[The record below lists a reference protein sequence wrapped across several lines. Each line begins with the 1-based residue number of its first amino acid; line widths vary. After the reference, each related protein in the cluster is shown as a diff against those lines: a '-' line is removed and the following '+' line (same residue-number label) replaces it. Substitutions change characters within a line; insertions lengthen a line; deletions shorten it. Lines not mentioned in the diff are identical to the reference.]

1 MKKAIW
7 MFLPGAISF
16 LSAGMLIDV
25 KEVEEFWIWIA
36 LFALGLIGITILF
49 LSSRHLMKVQKLH
62 KEMFNKQLE
71 MEHSQSLFLASMS
84 ENIHDIVEER
94 FAGTSDQVHHS
105 LAEESVQEHRLLDVT
120 NDLIEFLRL
129 KSKKVEI
136 VNEKFN
142 LNNVLNEVSG
152 SICSAYKGSNVELI
166 FDIDNNIPR
175 YLVGDSLNLEK
186 ILHNFLDYTMSQFYK
201 VEAKLEIE
209 VKLEITMFDIY
220 NEKLELQFKLID
232 TGRGVATETL
242 ETLFVP
248 NYDETSNEYTG
259 LGLYVAKELISVMH
273 GEMAVQSVVGKGTTF
288 TLSLPFS
295 MLDASN
301 KRKYRLPEKILT
313 TKKVFIVDSNY
324 NSALAIKKMFS
335 YFKHDIKV
343 VTKEEFIK
351 NMYNLTRY
359 DIVILD
365 ETLLNIRTVDYL
377 SRIKKEQ
384 ELKVVALTS
393 LLHDSEN
400 SPLNPVVD
408 KSLAKPLNQE
418 RIFELIV
425 DMYAINVFNALDK
438 KEQDVLSEKT
448 LIHRSAIIDTPH
460 IVQESFSDFNGMSL
474 LLVEDNIINQ
484 KVLSNVLKPSG
495 ININIAN
502 NGREAVDMVLKS
514 KEEFDLVL
522 MDINMPVMDGY
533 AATQMIRSKKAFDT
547 LPIVAFTALA
557 LDSEKQKI
565 FLSGMNAFLTK
576 PLKIGELYTV
586 FKLFVT
592 NISEGKKVQR
602 SIIVEQTDALDIQAG
617 IRYSDNN
624 QAFYVEILKEF
635 MDAYGQSS
643 ELFTKLVREH
653 RYEQVKMLCL
663 DMKGLTGAIGATD
676 MHKLINEIHQHI
688 VYNKQELLPNYI
700 GTYQKESQKLNN
712 SIKHYTAL
720 VNTPSA

>member
-49 LSSRHLMKVQKLH
+49 LSSRHLTKVQKLH
-62 KEMFNKQLE
+62 KEMFDKQLE

-242 ETLFVP
+242 ETLFEP
-248 NYDETSNEYTG
+248 HYDDKSNVYTG
-259 LGLYVAKELISVMH
+259 LGLFVAKELISEMH
-273 GEMAVQSVVGKGTTF
+273 GEMAVQSIEGKGTTF
-288 TLSLPFS
+288 TLAIPFS
-295 MLDASN
+295 MVDAGN
-301 KRKYRLPEKILT
+301 KRNYRLPEKVLT
-313 TKKVFIVDSNY
+313 TKKVFIFDINY

-495 ININIAN
+495 INISIAN

>member
-1 MKKAIW
+1 MQKSIW
-7 MFLPGAISF
+7 VFLLGVATF
-16 LSAGMLIDV
+16 LYAETSIDTTD
-25 KEVEEFWIWIA
+25 VETFWVWIA
-36 LFALGLIGITILF
+36 LFALGVIGIFILF
-49 LSSRHLMKVQKLH
+49 LSSKQMITVRKLH
-62 KEMFNKQLE
+62 KEMFSKQLE
-71 MEHSQSLFLASMS
+71 VERSQNEFLAGMS
-84 ENIHDIVEER
+84 ENIHDIVEQR
-94 FAGTSDQVHHS
+94 FSETSNKVHHS
-105 LAEESVQEHRLLDVT
+105 LAEESVQEHKLLDVT

-152 SICSAYKGSNVELI
+152 SICSTYKGSNVELI

-175 YLVGDSLNLEK
+175 YLIGDSLSLEK
-186 ILHNFLDYTMSQFYK
+186 ILNNFLEYTMSQFYK
-201 VEAKLEIE
+201 LDAQLEIE
-209 VKLEITMFDIY
+209 VKLEITMFDTY

-232 TGRGVATETL
+232 TGRGINSETL
-242 ETLFVP
+242 ETLFEP
-248 NYDETSNEYTG
+248 HYDEKSNAYTG
-259 LGLYVAKELISVMH
+259 LGLFVAKELISVMH
-273 GEMAVQSVVGKGTTF
+273 GEMAVQSVEGKGTTF
-288 TLSLPFS
+288 TLALPFS
-295 MLDASN
+295 MVDAGN
-301 KRKYRLPEKILT
+301 KRNYRLPEKILT

-335 YFKHDIKV
+335 YFKHDVKV
-343 VTKEEFIK
+343 VSKEEFVK

-365 ETLLNIRTVDYL
+365 EALLNIRTVDYL
-377 SRIKKEQ
+377 GKIKKEQ
-384 ELKVVALTS
+384 VLKVVALTS
-393 LLHDSEN
+393 LLQGDEN
-400 SPLNPVVD
+400 ASLNPVVD
-408 KSLAKPLNQE
+408 KLLAKPLNQE

-425 DMYAINVFNALDK
+425 DMYSIKVFGALDK
-438 KEQDVLSEKT
+438 KNQDALSEKT
-448 LIHRSAIIDTPH
+448 LIHRSAIIAAPH

-495 ININIAN
+495 IHIIIAN
-502 NGREAVDMVLKS
+502 NGQEAVDMVLKG
-514 KEEFDLVL
+514 KEKFDLVL

-533 AATQMIRSKKAFDT
+533 AATQMIRANNAFDT

-592 NISEGKKVQR
+592 KISESKQVQHTR
-602 SIIVEQTDALDIQAG
+602 IVEQTDVLDIQAG
-617 IRYSDNN
+617 IRHSNNN

-643 ELFTKLVREH
+643 ELFTKLVREQ
-653 RYEQVKMLCL
+653 RYEQIKMLCL
-663 DMKGLTGAIGATD
+663 DMKGLTGAIGAKD
-676 MHKLINEIHQHI
+676 MNSLIVEVYQLI
-688 VYNKQELLPNYI
+688 VYNKKELLPNYVDV
-700 GTYQKESQKLNN
+700 YQKELAKLHK
-712 SIKHYTAL
+712 SIEHYIGL
-720 VNTPSA
+720 Q

>member
-1 MKKAIW
+1 MNKSIW
-7 MFLPGAISF
+7 VFLLGTISS
-16 LSAGMLIDV
+16 LYAGMLVDV

-62 KEMFNKQLE
+62 KEMFNKQLD
-71 MEHSQSLFLASMS
+71 MEHSQSVFLASMS
-84 ENIHDIVEER
+84 ENIHDILEER

-136 VNEKFN
+136 TNEKFN

-175 YLVGDSLNLEK
+175 YLIGDSLNLEK
-186 ILHNFLDYTMSQFYK
+186 ILNNFLEYTMSQFYR

-209 VKLEITMFDIY
+209 VKLEITMFDTY

-232 TGRGVATETL
+232 TGRGVNSETL
-242 ETLFVP
+242 ETLFEP
-248 NYDETSNEYTG
+248 HYDEKSNVYTG
-259 LGLYVAKELISVMH
+259 LGLFVAKELISEMH
-273 GEMAVQSVVGKGTTF
+273 GEMAVQSIEGKGTTF
-288 TLSLPFS
+288 TLALPFS
-295 MLDASN
+295 MVDAGN
-301 KRKYRLPEKILT
+301 KRNYRLPEKILT

-343 VTKEEFIK
+343 VTKAEFIK

-365 ETLLNIRTVDYL
+365 EALLNIRTVDYL

-393 LLHDSEN
+393 LLQEN
-400 SPLNPVVD
+400 ETSSLNSVVD

-425 DMYAINVFNALDK
+425 DMYSINVFSALDK
-438 KEQDVLSEKT
+438 QDQDALSEKT
-448 LIHRSAIIDTPH
+448 LIHRSAIIETPH
-460 IVQESFSDFNGMSL
+460 IIQESFSDFNGMSL
-474 LLVEDNIINQ
+474 LIVEDNIINQ
-484 KVLSNVLKPSG
+484 KVLANVLKPSG
-495 ININIAN
+495 INISIAN
-502 NGREAVDMVLKS
+502 NGREAVNMVIQS

-533 AATQMIRSKKAFDT
+533 AATQMIRSKNAFDT

-592 NISEGKKVQR
+592 NISKGKKVQR
-602 SIIVEQTDALDIQAG
+602 PIIVEQIDALDVQAG
-617 IRYSDNN
+617 SRYSNN
-624 QAFYVEILKEF
+624 NRAFYVEILKEF

-653 RYEQVKMLCL
+653 RYEQVQILCL

-676 MHKLINEIHQHI
+676 MYTLINEIHQHI

-700 GTYQKESQKLNN
+700 GTYQKESHKLNN
-712 SIKHYTAL
+712 AIEHYIASQ
-720 VNTPSA
+720 NAPST

>member
-242 ETLFVP
+242 ETLFEP
-248 NYDETSNEYTG
+248 HYDDKSNVYTG
-259 LGLYVAKELISVMH
+259 LGLFVAKELISEMH
-273 GEMAVQSVVGKGTTF
+273 GEMAVQSIEGKGTTF
-288 TLSLPFS
+288 TLAIPFS
-295 MLDASN
+295 MVDAGN
-301 KRKYRLPEKILT
+301 KRNYRLPEKVLT

-547 LPIVAFTALA
+547 LPVVAFTALA

-653 RYEQVKMLCL
+653 RYEQVKILCL

-676 MHKLINEIHQHI
+676 MHKLINEIHQQI

-720 VNTPSA
+720 VDTPSA

>member
-1 MKKAIW
+1 MRKLIW
-7 MFLPGAISF
+7 VFLLGSISF
-16 LSAGMLIDV
+16 LFAGMDV
-25 KEVEEFWIWIA
+25 KEIDEFWIWIA
-36 LFALGLIGITILF
+36 LFALGLIGISILF
-49 LSSRHLMKVQKLH
+49 VSSKHIMKVQKLH
-62 KEMFNKQLE
+62 KEMFDKQLE
-71 MEHSQSLFLASMS
+71 VERSQNVFLSGMS
-84 ENIHDIVEER
+84 ENIHDIVEQR
-94 FAGTSDQVHHS
+94 FAGTSDKVHQS
-105 LAEESVQEHRLLDVT
+105 LAEEDVQEHRLLDVT

-136 VNEKFN
+136 ANEKFN

-152 SICSAYKGSNVELI
+152 SISSAYKGSNVELI

-186 ILHNFLDYTMSQFYK
+186 ILNNFLEYTMGQFYN

-209 VKLEITMFDIY
+209 VKLEITMFDTY

-232 TGRGVATETL
+232 TGRGINSEIL
-242 ETLFVP
+242 ETLFEP
-248 NYDETSNEYTG
+248 HYDEQNNVYTG
-259 LGLYVAKELISVMH
+259 LGLFVAKELISVMH
-273 GEMAVQSVVGKGTTF
+273 GEMAVQSVEGKGTTF
-288 TLSLPFS
+288 TLALPFS
-295 MLDASN
+295 MVDAGN
-301 KRKYRLPEKILT
+301 KRNYRLPEKILT

-335 YFKHDIKV
+335 YFKHEIKV
-343 VTKEEFIK
+343 VTKEDFIK

-365 ETLLNIRTVDYL
+365 EALLNIRTVDYL

-384 ELKVVALTS
+384 ELKVVGLTS
-393 LLHDSEN
+393 LLQEN
-400 SPLNPVVD
+400 KNSSLNPVVD

-418 RIFELIV
+418 RIYELIV
-425 DMYAINVFNALDK
+425 DMYSINVFNALEK
-438 KEQDVLSEKT
+438 QDQDALSEKT
-448 LIHRSAIIDTPH
+448 LIHRSAIIETPH
-460 IVQESFSDFNGMSL
+460 IIQESFSDFNGMSL

-484 KVLSNVLKPSG
+484 KVLANILKPSG
-495 ININIAN
+495 INISIAN
-502 NGREAVDMVLKS
+502 NGREAVDMIIKR

-533 AATQMIRSKKAFDT
+533 AATQMIRSKNAFDT

-586 FKLFVT
+586 FKLFFT
-592 NISEGKKVQR
+592 NISKGKKVQHPK
-602 SIIVEQTDALDIQAG
+602 IVERTDALDIQEG
-617 IRYSDNN
+617 ITQLGNN
-624 QAFYVEILKEF
+624 RAFYVEILKEF

-643 ELFTKLVREH
+643 ELFAKLVREH

-676 MHKLINEIHQHI
+676 MYKLINEIHQHI

-700 GTYQKESQKLNN
+700 GTYQKESHKLNN
-712 SIKHYTAL
+712 AIEHYIASE
-720 VNTPSA
+720 NMPST

>member
-1 MKKAIW
+1 MKKSIW

-136 VNEKFN
+136 INEKFN

-186 ILHNFLDYTMSQFYK
+186 ILHNFLDYTMSQFYR

-232 TGRGVATETL
+232 TGRGVDTETL
-242 ETLFVP
+242 ETLFEP
-248 NYDETSNEYTG
+248 HYDDKSNVYTG
-259 LGLYVAKELISVMH
+259 LGLFVAKELISEMH
-273 GEMAVQSVVGKGTTF
+273 GEMAVQSIEGKGTTF
-288 TLSLPFS
+288 TLALPFS
-295 MLDASN
+295 IVDAGN
-301 KRKYRLPEKILT
+301 KRNYRLPEKILT

-365 ETLLNIRTVDYL
+365 EALLNIRTVDYL

-393 LLHDSEN
+393 LLQEHEN

-408 KSLAKPLNQE
+408 KALAKPLNQE

-460 IVQESFSDFNGMSL
+460 IIQESFSDFNGMSL

-484 KVLSNVLKPSG
+484 KVLANVLKPSG

-653 RYEQVKMLCL
+653 RYEQIKMLCL

-700 GTYQKESQKLNN
+700 GTYQQESQKLNN

-720 VNTPSA
+720 INTPSA

>member
-1 MKKAIW
+1 MKKSIW

-16 LSAGMLIDV
+16 LSAGMIIDV

-36 LFALGLIGITILF
+36 LFALGIIGITILF
-49 LSSRHLMKVQKLH
+49 VSSRHLMKVQKLH
-62 KEMFNKQLE
+62 KEMFDKQLE
-71 MEHSQSLFLASMS
+71 MEHHQSVFLSSMS
-84 ENIHDIVEER
+84 ENIHDIVEQR
-94 FAGTSDQVHHS
+94 FVGTPDNVHHS

-152 SICSAYKGSNVELI
+152 AICSSYKGSNVELI

-201 VEAKLEIE
+201 VEAKLEVE

-232 TGRGVATETL
+232 TGRGVNSEIL
-242 ETLFVP
+242 ETLFEP
-248 NYDETSNEYTG
+248 HYDETTNIYTG
-259 LGLYVAKELISVMH
+259 LGLFVAKELISEMH
-273 GEMAVQSVVGKGTTF
+273 GEMAVQSVEGKGTTF
-288 TLSLPFS
+288 TLAMPFS
-295 MLDASN
+295 MVDAGN
-301 KRKYRLPEKILT
+301 KRNYRLPEKVLT

-365 ETLLNIRTVDYL
+365 EALLNIRTVDYL

-408 KSLAKPLNQE
+408 KALAKPLNQE

-438 KEQDVLSEKT
+438 KEQDALSEKT
-448 LIHRSAIIDTPH
+448 LIHRSAIIETPH
-460 IVQESFSDFNGMSL
+460 ITQESFSDFNGMSL

-484 KVLSNVLKPSG
+484 KVLANVLKPSG

-502 NGREAVDMVLKS
+502 NGREAVDMVLKN

-602 SIIVEQTDALDIQAG
+602 AIIVEQTDALNIQAG

-653 RYEQVKMLCL
+653 RYEQIKMLCL

-676 MHKLINEIHQHI
+676 MHKLINEIHKHI

-712 SIKHYTAL
+712 SIKDYTASI
-720 VNTPSA
+720 NTPSA

>member
-1 MKKAIW
+1 M
-7 MFLPGAISF
+7 
-16 LSAGMLIDV
+16 DV
-25 KEVEEFWIWIA
+25 KEIEEFWIWIA
-36 LFALGLIGITILF
+36 LFALGFIGITILF
-49 LSSRHLMKVQKLH
+49 LSSRHIMKVQKLH
-62 KEMFNKQLE
+62 KEMFDKQLE
-71 MEHSQSLFLASMS
+71 MEHTQSVFLASMS
-84 ENIHDIVEER
+84 ENIHDIVEQR
-94 FAGTSDQVHHS
+94 FAGTSDKIHPS

-186 ILHNFLDYTMSQFYK
+186 ILHNFLEYTMNQFYK
-201 VEAKLEIE
+201 VEANLEIE

-220 NEKLELQFKLID
+220 NEKLELQFKLMD
-232 TGRGVATETL
+232 TGRGVDPETL
-242 ETLFVP
+242 ETLFEP
-248 NYDETSNEYTG
+248 HYDEKSNVYTG
-259 LGLYVAKELISVMH
+259 LGLFVAKELISEMH
-273 GEMAVQSVVGKGTTF
+273 GEMAVQSVEGKGTTF
-288 TLSLPFS
+288 TLALPFS
-295 MLDASN
+295 MVDAGN
-301 KRKYRLPEKILT
+301 KRNYRLPEKVLT

-365 ETLLNIRTVDYL
+365 EALLNIRTVDYL

-384 ELKVVALTS
+384 KLKVVALTS
-393 LLHDSEN
+393 LLQEN
-400 SPLNPVVD
+400 ESASLNPVVD

-418 RIFELIV
+418 RIFELII
-425 DMYAINVFNALDK
+425 DMYSINVFNALDK
-438 KEQDVLSEKT
+438 QDQDALSEKT
-448 LIHRSAIIDTPH
+448 LIHRSAIIETPH
-460 IVQESFSDFNGMSL
+460 IIQESFSDFNGMSL
-474 LLVEDNIINQ
+474 LIVEDNIINQ
-484 KVLSNVLKPSG
+484 KVLANVLKPSG
-495 ININIAN
+495 INISIAN
-502 NGREAVDMVLKS
+502 NGREAVDMVIKS

-533 AATQMIRSKKAFDT
+533 AATQMIRSKNAFDT

-586 FKLFVT
+586 FRLFVT
-592 NISEGKKVQR
+592 TISKGKKVQHPNV
-602 SIIVEQTDALDIQAG
+602 VEQTDALDIQAG
-617 IRYSDNN
+617 IRYSNSN
-624 QAFYVEILKEF
+624 RAFYVEILKEF

-663 DMKGLTGAIGATD
+663 DMKGLTGAIGAID
-676 MHKLINEIHQHI
+676 MYKLINEIHQHI
-688 VYNKQELLPNYI
+688 VYNKQELLPSYI
-700 GTYQKESQKLNN
+700 GTYQKESHKLNN
-712 SIKHYTAL
+712 SIEHYIASQ
-720 VNTPSA
+720 NTPST

>member
-242 ETLFVP
+242 ETLFEP
-248 NYDETSNEYTG
+248 HYDDKSNVYTG
-259 LGLYVAKELISVMH
+259 LGLFVAKELISEMH
-273 GEMAVQSVVGKGTTF
+273 GEMAVQSIEGKGTTF
-288 TLSLPFS
+288 TLAIPFS
-295 MLDASN
+295 MVDAGN
-301 KRKYRLPEKILT
+301 KRNYRLPEKVLT

-676 MHKLINEIHQHI
+676 MHKLINEIHQQI

>member
-1 MKKAIW
+1 MRKLIW
-7 MFLPGAISF
+7 VFLLGSISC
-16 LSAGMLIDV
+16 LSAGMDV
-25 KEVEEFWIWIA
+25 KEIEEFWIWIA
-36 LFALGLIGITILF
+36 LFALGFIGITILF
-49 LSSRHLMKVQKLH
+49 LSSRHIMKVQKLH
-62 KEMFNKQLE
+62 KEMFDKQLE
-71 MEHSQSLFLASMS
+71 MEHTQSVFLASMS
-84 ENIHDIVEER
+84 ENIHDIVEQR
-94 FAGTSDQVHHS
+94 FAGTSDKIHPS

-186 ILHNFLDYTMSQFYK
+186 ILHNFLEYTMNQFYK
-201 VEAKLEIE
+201 VEANLEIE

-220 NEKLELQFKLID
+220 NEKLELQFKLMD
-232 TGRGVATETL
+232 TGRGVDPETL
-242 ETLFVP
+242 ETLFEP
-248 NYDETSNEYTG
+248 HYDEKSNVYTG
-259 LGLYVAKELISVMH
+259 LGLFVAKELISEMH
-273 GEMAVQSVVGKGTTF
+273 GEMAVQSVEGKGTTF
-288 TLSLPFS
+288 TLALPFS
-295 MLDASN
+295 MVDAGN
-301 KRKYRLPEKILT
+301 KRNYRLPEKVLT

-365 ETLLNIRTVDYL
+365 EALLNIRTVDYL

-384 ELKVVALTS
+384 KLKVVALTS
-393 LLHDSEN
+393 LLQEN
-400 SPLNPVVD
+400 ESASLNPVVD

-418 RIFELIV
+418 RIFELII
-425 DMYAINVFNALDK
+425 DMYSINVFNALDK
-438 KEQDVLSEKT
+438 QDQDALSEKT
-448 LIHRSAIIDTPH
+448 LIHRSAIIETPH
-460 IVQESFSDFNGMSL
+460 IIQESFSDFNGMSL
-474 LLVEDNIINQ
+474 LIVEDNIINQ
-484 KVLSNVLKPSG
+484 KVLANVLKPSG
-495 ININIAN
+495 INISIAN
-502 NGREAVDMVLKS
+502 NGREAVDMVIKS

-533 AATQMIRSKKAFDT
+533 AATQMIRSKNAFDT

-586 FKLFVT
+586 FRLFVT
-592 NISEGKKVQR
+592 TISKGKKVQHPNV
-602 SIIVEQTDALDIQAG
+602 VEQTDALDIQAG
-617 IRYSDNN
+617 IRYSNSN
-624 QAFYVEILKEF
+624 RAFYVEILKEF

-663 DMKGLTGAIGATD
+663 DMKGLTGAIGAID
-676 MHKLINEIHQHI
+676 MYKLINEIHQHI
-688 VYNKQELLPNYI
+688 VYNKQELLPSYI
-700 GTYQKESQKLNN
+700 GTYQKESHKLNN
-712 SIKHYTAL
+712 SIEHYIASQ
-720 VNTPSA
+720 NTPST